1 MKRKTRWSKRV
12 LILLL
17 LPLFTIVFAT
27 IAYAVWQNYVT
38 FNKNLTPEQ
47 KPTIAVTCT
56 MLNTYENS
64 VTLVVDSTTKIIETT
79 EPAFP
84 LIHINITN
92 TGKTPIDKITLND
105 TIPNN
110 WTLRDVHMQLVQADQ
125 THIEI
130 NATYFTIEYSSENN
144 IIITTPNIKN
154 ALGKDLN
161 QNESIIISLYIEY
174 NLMGQPLPTRYET
187 NPPTYTNTVTATAWI
202 GSWQSEFTS
211 ATATFTSYIY
221 WI

>member
-27 IAYAVWQNYVT
+27 IAYAVWQNYIT
-38 FNKNLTPEQ
+38 FNKNLTPTQ

-56 MLNTYENS
+56 ILNTYENS

-79 EPAFP
+79 EPTFP
-84 LIHINITN
+84 LIHTNVTN

-130 NATYFTIEYSSENN
+130 NTTYFTIEYISENN

-174 NLMGQPLPTRYET
+174 NLVGQPLPTQHET
-187 NPPTYTNTVTATAWI
+187 NPPIYTNTVTATAWI
-202 GSWQSEFTS
+202 ENQQSEPTN
-211 ATATFTSYIY
+211 ATATFASYIY